1 MMPKNSSPGRA
12 VPDKRAAART
22 FWMTVLGGVLGTPAA
37 FWLFR
42 AIGVGSNM
50 PAEADLIGMGVCLAF
65 FLIFMFTHRNA
76 DGTVR
81 WSRVGTR
88 SVSKAPQG
96 KKTMLL
102 IAATGALYWLL
113 VNQLHLSE
121 NMLSLARIVLSA
133 TIAVLCVRYVL
144 RWRKPGVC
152 VD

>member
-1 MMPKNSSPGRA
+1 
-12 VPDKRAAART
+12 
-22 FWMTVLGGVLGTPAA
+22 
-37 FWLFR
+37 
-42 AIGVGSNM
+42 
-50 PAEADLIGMGVCLAF
+50 
-65 FLIFMFTHRNA
+65 
-76 DGTVR
+76 
-81 WSRVGTR
+81 
-88 SVSKAPQG
+88 VSKAPQG